1 MKTLLE
7 IKDLSIGFKT
17 RAKVLEKINLS
28 ISSGEIVSIIGRNG
42 AGKSTLLKII
52 AWIESWYTGEITK
65 YFSHLAYVPQK
76 IDIDNNFPLSV
87 SEFISIYNPGVTRVR
102 MIELLNLL
110 DGGDLI
116 DACFHNLSW
125 GQKQKVLIVSA
136 LISDPELVLLD
147 EPTAG
152 IDVMGEEQFYKM
164 IETIKQYL
172 PNLSL
177 ILVSHNLHLV
187 YKNSDRVI
195 CLHNDNYCCHGKPI
209 DPSVSES
216 WDIFWDYVAAYAH
229 HPHKKHTH

>member
-7 IKDLSIGFKT
+7 ITDLSIGFKT
-17 RAKVLEKINLS
+17 RKKVLEKINLS
-28 ISSGEIVSIIGRNG
+28 IWSGEIVSIIGRNG
-42 AGKSTLLKII
+42 SWKSTLLKII
-52 AWIESWYTGEITK
+52 AWIESWFTGSIK
-65 YFSHLAYVPQK
+65 KHFSHLAYVPQK

-87 SEFISIYNPGVTRVR
+87 SEFISIYNKGARRSR
-102 MIELLNLL
+102 MLELLSLL
-110 DGGDLI
+110 DGADLL

-125 GQKQKVLIVSA
+125 WQKQKVLIVSA
-136 LISDPELVLLD
+136 LISNPELVLLD

-164 IETIKQYL
+164 VETIKKHL
-172 PNLSL
+172 PGLSL

-195 CLHNDNYCCHGKPI
+195 CLHNDNFCCHGKPI
-209 DPSVSES
+209 NPSESES

-229 HPHKKHTH
+229 KPHKKHNH